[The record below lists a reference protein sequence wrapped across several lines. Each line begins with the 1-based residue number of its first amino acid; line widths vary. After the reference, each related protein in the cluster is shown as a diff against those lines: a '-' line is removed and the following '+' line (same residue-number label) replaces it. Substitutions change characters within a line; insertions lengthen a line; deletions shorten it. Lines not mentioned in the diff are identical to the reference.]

1 MSRYEIA
8 LSFAGEDR
16 TYVEMV
22 ARFLQSHGVSFF
34 YDDYNDVNLWGKD
47 LYAHLVE
54 VYSKAERYVIIVHI
68 PPLRRE
74 GVDESRKASSPITR
88 SDGKGR
94 VHSPCA
100 IR

>member
-54 VYSKAERYVIIVHI
+54 VYSKAERYEI
-68 PPLRRE
+68 LRDTDLGTATLIAEDE
-74 GVDESRKASSPITR
+74 GEQPNHAL
-88 SDGKGR
+88 
-94 VHSPCA
+94 
-100 IR
+100 